1 VGLAHL
7 GVLLLLQVAA
17 QPAHNIDHVDTRA
30 EHVTGDL
37 SSCLHER
44 SWRLGHVDRA
54 DSRLGWPRVTEDKLD
69 TTGDESPRL
78 WKAPDAA
85 SCGRALMCRSGAPGG
100 THSGDALCAR
110 SVRVVGAQIGRSVR
124 RRQGLTA

>member
-69 TTGDESPRL
+69 TTGDESP
-78 WKAPDAA
+78 PG
-85 SCGRALMCRSGAPGG
+85 CGRRPMYGPLRTRTDVPF
-100 THSGDALCAR
+100 
-110 SVRVVGAQIGRSVR
+110 GRAGQDS
-124 RRQGLTA
+124 QW